1 MQSKS
6 YLFFAFLIAA
16 QPALRADALDDAIQK
31 HRTGVLVVR
40 TAPGAVVTVEQ
51 LRHEFW
57 FGATI
62 ATGVFNGRT
71 APEDAAK
78 WKEVFLSH
86 FNAGVI
92 EAAFK
97 WHEMEKERGKLDYA
111 VVDSMLEWASA
122 HGIPVRGHCIFWGIP
137 RYVPEWLKPLGDE
150 PLRLA
155 VRQRARSIAARYR
168 GQFAEYDLN
177 NEMIHGNWFEQRLG
191 PQITR
196 DMARWVKE
204 GDPEAALYFN
214 DYDILTGKRLDD
226 YVQHIRTVL
235 SSGAP
240 MDGIGVQGHLH
251 GDAFDEAELR
261 RALDALGELKLPVR
275 ITEFNFPGQRS
286 KYYQK
291 RELRLSEEEEA
302 AKADALRRYFRISF
316 AHPAVTGILMWGFW
330 EGANWIPQSSLYRRD
345 WTPTPAAEA
354 YRKLVF
360 GEWWTRAETKAD
372 ANGIAAVRAFYGMHR
387 VRAAG
392 KEMVV
397 TLSKREGAKVA
408 DLE

>member
-97 WHEMEKERGKLDYA
+97 WHEMEKERGKVEYA

-204 GDPEAALYFN
+204 GDPGAVLYFN

-226 YVQHIRTVL
+226 YIQHIRTVL

-291 RELRLSEEEEA
+291 RELRLSEEEET
-302 AKADALRRYFRISF
+302 AKGDALRRYFRISF

>member
-1 MQSKS
+1 MRSTP
-6 YLFFAFLIAA
+6 YLLFAFFLAA

-226 YVQHIRTVL
+226 YIQHIRTVL

>member
-1 MQSKS
+1 MRSTP
-6 YLFFAFLIAA
+6 YLLFAFFLAA

-97 WHEMEKERGKLDYA
+97 WHEMEKERGKVDYA

-204 GDPEAALYFN
+204 GDPGAVLYFN

-226 YVQHIRTVL
+226 YIQHIRTVL

-291 RELRLSEEEEA
+291 RELRLSEEEET

>member
-40 TAPGAVVTVEQ
+40 TAPGAVVRVEQ

-62 ATGVFNGRT
+62 ATGIFNGRT

-97 WHEMEKERGKLDYA
+97 WHEMEKERGKVDYA

-155 VRQRARSIAARYR
+155 VRQRARSISARYR

-226 YVQHIRTVL
+226 YIQHIRTVL

-354 YRKLVF
+354 YKKLVF

>member
-6 YLFFAFLIAA
+6 YLFFAFLIAV

-62 ATGVFNGRT
+62 ATGIFNGRT

-97 WHEMEKERGKLDYA
+97 WHEMEKERGKVDYA

-226 YVQHIRTVL
+226 YIQHIRTVL

-240 MDGIGVQGHLH
+240 MDGVGVQGHLH

-360 GEWWTRAETKAD
+360 GEWWTRAKTKAD
-372 ANGIAAVRAFYGMHR
+372 ANGIAAVRAFYGTHR

-392 KEMVV
+392 REMVV

>member
-1 MQSKS
+1 MNR
-6 YLFFAFLIAA
+6 LFSASLLFSISCLI
-16 QPALRADALDDAIQK
+16 LADSLDDAIRK

-40 TAPGAVVTVEQ
+40 TTPGAEVTAEQ

-57 FGATI
+57 FGATLP
-62 ATGVFNGRT
+62 TGVFSGR
-71 APEDAAK
+71 ASPEDAAK
-78 WKEVFLSH
+78 WEEVFLSH

-97 WHEMEKERGKLDYA
+97 WHEMEKEPGKVDYSI
-111 VVDSMLEWASA
+111 VDSMLEWAAS
-122 HGIPVRGHCIFWGIP
+122 HGIPLRGHCIFWGIP
-137 RYVPEWLKPLGDE
+137 RYVPEWLKPLGDA

-155 VRQRARSIAARYR
+155 VARRARSIAARYR

-191 PQITR
+191 PEITR

-204 GDPEAALYFN
+204 GDPDAVLYFN

-226 YVQHIRTVL
+226 YIRHIRAVL

-240 MDGIGVQGHLH
+240 MEGIGVQGHLH
-251 GDAFDEAELR
+251 GDSFDEGELR
-261 RALDALGELKLPVR
+261 RALDALSELQLPVR

-291 RELRLSEEEEA
+291 RDLRLSEEEEA
-302 AKADALRRYFRISF
+302 AKADALRRYFRICF
-316 AHPAVTGILMWGFW
+316 AHPAVTGILLWGFW

-360 GEWWTRAETKAD
+360 GEWWTRATVKAD
-372 ANGIAAVRAFYGMHR
+372 AQGIAAVRVFFGTHR
-387 VRAAG
+387 VRAGGREAT
-392 KEMVV
+392 V
-397 TLSKREGAKVA
+397 TVSKREGAKIL

>member
-97 WHEMEKERGKLDYA
+97 WHEMEKERSKVEYA

-204 GDPEAALYFN
+204 GDPGAVLYFN

-226 YVQHIRTVL
+226 YIQHIRTVL

>member
-1 MQSKS
+1 MNR
-6 YLFFAFLIAA
+6 LFSASLLLSISCLIFA
-16 QPALRADALDDAIQK
+16 DSLDDEIRK

-40 TAPGAVVTVEQ
+40 TAPGAEITVEQ

-57 FGATI
+57 FGATLP
-62 ATGVFNGRT
+62 TGVFSGR
-71 APEDAAK
+71 APAEDAAK

-92 EAAFK
+92 EGAFK
-97 WHEMEKERGKLDYA
+97 WHEMEKEPGKVDSSI
-111 VVDSMLEWASA
+111 VDSMLEWAA
-122 HGIPVRGHCIFWGIP
+122 ANGIPLRGHCIFWGIP
-137 RYVPEWLKPLGDE
+137 RYVPEWLKPLGDA

-155 VRQRARSIAARYR
+155 VARRARSIAARYR

-191 PQITR
+191 QEITR

-204 GDPEAALYFN
+204 GDPEAVLYFN
-214 DYDILTGKRLDD
+214 DYDILTGRRLED
-226 YVQHIRTVL
+226 YQKHIRAVL

-240 MDGIGVQGHLH
+240 MSGIGVQGHLH
-251 GDAFDEAELR
+251 GDSFDEAELR
-261 RALDALGELKLPVR
+261 RALDGLAELKMPVR

-291 RELRLSEEEEA
+291 RDLRLSEEEET
-302 AKADALRRYFRISF
+302 AKADALRRYFRIAF

-360 GEWWTRAETKAD
+360 EEWWTRAKVKAD
-372 ANGIAAVRAFYGMHR
+372 GKGLAAVRVFFGTHR
-387 VRAAG
+387 IRAAG
-392 KEMVV
+392 REATATV
-397 TLSKREGAKVA
+397 SKREGVKIL

>member
-1 MQSKS
+1 MQSTP
-6 YLFFAFLIAA
+6 YLLFALFLAV

-31 HRTGVLVVR
+31 YRTGVLVVR

-62 ATGVFNGRT
+62 ATGIFNGRT

-97 WHEMEKERGKLDYA
+97 WHEMEKERGKVDYA

-226 YVQHIRTVL
+226 YIQHIRTVL